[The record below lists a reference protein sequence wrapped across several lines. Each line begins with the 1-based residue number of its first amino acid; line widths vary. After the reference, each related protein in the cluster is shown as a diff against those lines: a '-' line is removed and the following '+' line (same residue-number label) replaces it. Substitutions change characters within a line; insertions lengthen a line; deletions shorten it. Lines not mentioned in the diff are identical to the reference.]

1 MPAGNSSADFAADE
15 GGSAELR
22 RRVEA
27 LTAERDRLDA
37 DLAVQRAE
45 VAALG
50 ALRDEH
56 RQRIAD
62 LESGIA
68 AVYASTSWRLT
79 RGLRLLGRALARL
92 RSGGAPPPR
101 REGS

>member
-15 GGSAELR
+15 GASAELQ

-45 VAALG
+45 VAAL
-50 ALRDEH
+50 AAQRDEH
-56 RQRIAD
+56 LRQSAG
-62 LESGIA
+62 LESRLA
-68 AVYASTSWRLT
+68 ALYASTSWRLT
-79 RGLRLLGRALARL
+79 RPLRLLGRALARL
-92 RSGGAPPPR
+92 RSVGASPPWR
-101 REGS
+101 KGS